1 MNTNKRSF
9 EREPMNIQPPI
20 LTPLETHELA
30 CEDNAVR
37 VGIMTDRTYKMV
49 PNPLVE
55 PSDNDHVWLF
65 IPART
70 SKRSIQ
76 NLADTCGS
84 KLVRFFVRVRCLA
97 KYVFSDKDFAFHL
110 NADGRY
116 YMLTLGT
123 ISELQVHVVTPEQN
137 PAVLEFVRAHRL
149 VPPVPAAAP
158 DA

>member
-1 MNTNKRSF
+1 MH
-9 EREPMNIQPPI
+9 IQPPI
-20 LTPLETHELA
+20 PLTPYEAHELA

-37 VGIMTDRTYKMV
+37 LGIIADRTYTSV

-55 PSDNDHVWLF
+55 PSDSDHVWLF

-84 KLVRFFVRVRCLA
+84 KFVRFFVRVRCLT
-97 KYVFSDKDFAFHL
+97 KYIFSDKDVAFHL
-110 NADGRY
+110 NADGQY
-116 YMLTLGT
+116 YMLRLGT
-123 ISELQVHVVTPEQN
+123 FSELQVHVVTPEQN
-137 PAVLEFVRAHRL
+137 PAVLEFVRAHTT
-149 VPPVPAAAP
+149 VPHVPAAAP